1 MSDVVTATRQVVQDL
16 LAPELRELKARLGA
30 LESKLDDS
38 IKRADDGFKRVDD
51 GFKRVDDGFKR
62 VDEKFKNVEENI
74 RDLRGEVAG
83 GFSEI
88 RVQLAKQMD
97 YVELRERIAK
107 VEAQNQVLV
116 SRQADDFVRKA
127 STMEA
132 H

>member
-38 IKRADDGFKRVDD
+38 I
-51 GFKRVDDGFKR
+51 KRVDDGFKR

-107 VEAQNQVLV
+107 VEAQNQVLA

-127 STMEA
+127 SSMEA

>member
-51 GFKRVDDGFKR
+51 GFKRVD
-62 VDEKFKNVEENI
+62 EKFKNVEQNI